1 MVFVDGHKEK
11 MMTLIGFA
19 RQEVHKVVAQV
30 YAYFIPGAVT
40 SKKCKIFIYFGCL
53 FFVQDFQ
60 WFLHADLVEKNSSM
74 VYRRRPAQP
83 FTVRL
88 SWPIY

>member
-11 MMTLIGFA
+11 KTTLIGFA

-60 WFLHADLVEKNSSM
+60 WFLHADLVMEEDLHDHSQNVWAGK
-74 VYRRRPAQP
+74 PAEP
-83 FTVRL
+83 KL
-88 SWPIY
+88 K